1 MLCTEAKKHL
11 SFKTTAGVKL
21 PADDML
27 GSLFLEAMLFCCDKC
42 VPSVL
47 IRRVDSEE
55 MDSEETPYRN
65 LKEDTF
71 ICVPDIPNFS
81 NPKEHLQIDEALSYA
96 VINYVA
102 FLINKDTYYRAL
114 ALEAIADYNANEMSD
129 YDRI

>member
-42 VPSVL
+42 VPTIL
-47 IRRVDSEE
+47 LRHFGSEE
-55 MDSEETPYRN
+55 RPYRN
-65 LKEDTF
+65 VDKQIY

-81 NPKEHLQIDEALSYA
+81 DTKEHLQIDEALSYA

-102 FLINKDTYYRAL
+102 FLINKDTYYRTL

-129 YDRI
+129 YDGI

>member
-27 GSLFLEAMLFCCDKC
+27 SSLFLEAMLFCCDKC

-47 IRRVDSEE
+47 
-55 MDSEETPYRN
+55 
-65 LKEDTF
+65 
-71 ICVPDIPNFS
+71 
-81 NPKEHLQIDEALSYA
+81 KEHLQIDEALSYA

-102 FLINKDTYYRAL
+102 FLINKDTYYRTL

>member
-42 VPSVL
+42 VPTILLRNFGSDE
-47 IRRVDSEE
+47 R
-55 MDSEETPYRN
+55 PYRN
-65 LKEDTF
+65 IDKQTF
-71 ICVPDIPNFS
+71 ICVPDVPNFS
-81 NPKEHLQIDEALSYA
+81 DPKEHLQIDEALSYA

-102 FLINKDTYYRAL
+102 FLINKDTYYRTL

-129 YDRI
+129 YDRL

>member
-42 VPSVL
+42 VPTIL
-47 IRRVDSEE
+47 LRHFGSEE
-55 MDSEETPYRN
+55 RPYRN
-65 LKEDTF
+65 IDKQTF
-71 ICVPDIPNFS
+71 ICMPDIPNFS
-81 NPKEHLQIDEALSYA
+81 DPKEHLQIDEALSYA

-102 FLINKDTYYRAL
+102 FLINKDTYYRTL

-129 YDRI
+129 YDRL

>member
-1 MLCTEAKKHL
+1 M

-42 VPSVL
+42 VPTIL
-47 IRRVDSEE
+47 LRHFGSEE
-55 MDSEETPYRN
+55 RPYRN
-65 LKEDTF
+65 IDKQTF
-71 ICVPDIPNFS
+71 ICVPDVPNFS
-81 NPKEHLQIDEALSYA
+81 DPKEHLQIDEALSYA

-102 FLINKDTYYRAL
+102 FLINKDTYYRTL

-129 YDRI
+129 YDRL

>member
-42 VPSVL
+42 VPTIL
-47 IRRVDSEE
+47 LRHFGSEE
-55 MDSEETPYRN
+55 RSYRN
-65 LKEDTF
+65 IDKQ
-71 ICVPDIPNFS
+71 NFS
-81 NPKEHLQIDEALSYA
+81 DPKEHLQIDEALSYA

-102 FLINKDTYYRAL
+102 FLINKDTYYRTL
-114 ALEAIADYNANEMSD
+114 TLEAIADYNANEMSD
-129 YDRI
+129 YDRL

>member
-42 VPSVL
+42 VPTIL
-47 IRRVDSEE
+47 LRHFGSEE
-55 MDSEETPYRN
+55 RSYRN
-65 LKEDTF
+65 IDKQTF
-71 ICVPDIPNFS
+71 ICVPDVPNFS
-81 NPKEHLQIDEALSYA
+81 DPKEHLQIDEALSYA

-102 FLINKDTYYRAL
+102 FLINKDTYFRTL
-114 ALEAIADYNANEMSD
+114 ALEAIADYNTNEMSD
-129 YDRI
+129 YDRL

>member
-1 MLCTEAKKHL
+1 MLCAEAKKHL

-42 VPSVL
+42 VPNVL
-47 IRRVDSEE
+47 IRRVG
-55 MDSEETPYRN
+55 SEETPYRN
-65 LKEDTF
+65 LKKDTF

-81 NPKEHLQIDEALSYA
+81 NPKEHLQIDEPLSYA

-102 FLINKDTYYRAL
+102 FLINKDTYYRTL